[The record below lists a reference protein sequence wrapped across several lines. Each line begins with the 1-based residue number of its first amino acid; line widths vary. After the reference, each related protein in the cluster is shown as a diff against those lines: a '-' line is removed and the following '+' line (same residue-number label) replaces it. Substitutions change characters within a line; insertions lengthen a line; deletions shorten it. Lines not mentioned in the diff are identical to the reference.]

1 MRPLTSAPAVART
14 RKDLVLY
21 LAPVALVAAAGAA
34 WIVSHP
40 ASARGQTHTL
50 FQVLALAE
58 SVVALLLRRRKPA
71 AALASILAVYL
82 LVDLEQVTGLA
93 VLLAL
98 LTLAMAGR
106 PRAVA
111 LGTAATAVIV
121 VAMPYLHGDH
131 VTAAA
136 SLGRALAVGSAVAA
150 GSYLRARRERR
161 QRPGDA
167 TSGASRTAEVA
178 GRPRPAER

>member
-1 MRPLTSAPAVART
+1 M
-14 RKDLVLY
+14 LY
-21 LAPVALVAAAGAA
+21 LAPVVLVAAAGLA
-34 WIVSHP
+34 WIVCHP
-40 ASARGQTHTL
+40 ASGRGQTHTL

-58 SVVALLLRRRKPA
+58 SVAALLLRRRKPA

-93 VLLAL
+93 ILLAL
-98 LTLAMAGR
+98 LTLVMTGR
-106 PRAVA
+106 RRAVV

-121 VAMPYLHGDH
+121 VAMPYVHGDH

-136 SLGRALAVGSAVAA
+136 SLGRALAVGAAVAA

-161 QRPGDA
+161 Q
-167 TSGASRTAEVA
+167 
-178 GRPRPAER
+178 